1 MVRLSLKEARA
12 LGFIPGSI
20 KPKKPKRLY
29 VSKAQWDA
37 RRVDGGI
44 VLTAPENMPSLN
56 EWKKWHWA
64 KQKRYLNILSESLT
78 ALAMVLGRP
87 RYEKARVEVV
97 HYFRTSRRR
106 DSGDNYAP
114 KFILDALR
122 YAGVLEEDNSE
133 VLKVPEPIFRVDK
146 ECYRTEIWIYDN
158 K

>member
-1 MVRLSLKEARA
+1 MVRLSLKEAKA
-12 LGFIPGSI
+12 LGFLPGI
-20 KPKKPKRLY
+20 AKPKKPKKVY
-29 VSKAQWDA
+29 VSKAKLDV
-37 RRVDGGI
+37 RNVDGGI
-44 VLTAPENMPSLN
+44 VLVVPENMPSLN
-56 EWKKWHWA
+56 EWMRWHWA
-64 KQKRYLNILSESLT
+64 KKKRYLDRLT
-78 ALAMVLGRP
+78 KNFTDLAMVLGWPIFQR
-87 RYEKARVEVV
+87 ARVEVI

-122 YAGVLEEDNSE
+122 YAGVLAEDNSE